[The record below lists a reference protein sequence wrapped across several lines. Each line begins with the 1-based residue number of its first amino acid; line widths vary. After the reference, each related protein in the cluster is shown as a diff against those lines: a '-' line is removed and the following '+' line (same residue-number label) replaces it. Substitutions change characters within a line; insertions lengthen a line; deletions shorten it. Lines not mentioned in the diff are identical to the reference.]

1 MQTLVINVIT
11 PILYYKTVAL
21 FGLRKALRLFNLW
34 VPTGPG
40 RGTNLRASREAASEV
55 RGMRLAA
62 NRHHATTYSCTVW
75 VPKHTGRTEHACDNA
90 VGIGPIPARLWYITR
105 IRHGAIITLL
115 PHHSVFN
122 RRFHSLIHPHYI
134 HWSENIIN
142 IMLKKRH
149 LHRTLSK
156 WQVLIQLVAR
166 ISSTLHF
173 HFIVYMCFYRWFRAR
188 QSCAKPSICAACKS
202 TTWPSLLQPST
213 HNNTIT
219 SLFIILTNKFLETT
233 VVCPS

>member
-21 FGLRKALRLFNLW
+21 FGFRKALRLFNLW

-75 VPKHTGRTEHACDNA
+75 VPKHTGSPEHACDNA

-122 RRFHSLIHPHYI
+122 RKVSLLNPPAPYTLKRNYHKYHVEETSFAQDFVKMTNSGTISNGNFVNVTFPFHC
-134 HWSENIIN
+134 
-142 IMLKKRH
+142 MC
-149 LHRTLSK
+149 LHRWFSTRLQYLHC
-156 WQVLIQLVAR
+156 WRTGDTAVLR
-166 ISSTLHF
+166 
-173 HFIVYMCFYRWFRAR
+173 
-188 QSCAKPSICAACKS
+188 
-202 TTWPSLLQPST
+202 
-213 HNNTIT
+213 
-219 SLFIILTNKFLETT
+219 
-233 VVCPS
+233 